1 MPGFQEQRAILEA
14 WRDHPARRRTGGP
27 HAALTFDDGPDPDAT
42 PLVLDVLGDLGL
54 KATFFMCGEQAELH
68 PELARRVADE
78 GHAVGFH
85 GHEHVREPPPGD
97 FERGLH
103 AVREASGRW
112 PGSFRPPY
120 GRVAGE
126 TPLETILWSAWGLD
140 WETVSPE
147 RIADLVGR
155 DLERGAIVLLH
166 DSARYAPRESAEPTA
181 LALWAIAEEAE
192 RRGVPWGPL

>member
-1 MPGFQEQRAILEA
+1 VPGFQEQRAILDG
-14 WRDHPARRRTGGP
+14 WRDHPGRRRTGGG

-42 PLVLDVLGDLGL
+42 PLVLEVLGDLGL
-54 KATFFMCGEQAELH
+54 KATFFMCGEQAGRH
-68 PELARRVADE
+68 PELARRVAGE
-78 GHAVGFH
+78 GHAVGLH

-97 FERGLH
+97 FERGLR
-103 AVREASGRW
+103 AVYEASGRR
-112 PGSFRPPY
+112 PSLFRPPY

-126 TPLETILWSAWGLD
+126 TPLETVLWSAWGLD

-155 DLERGAIVLLH
+155 DLEPGAIVLLH

-181 LALWAIAEEAE
+181 LALWAIAEEAK
-192 RRGVPWGPL
+192 RLGVEFGPL